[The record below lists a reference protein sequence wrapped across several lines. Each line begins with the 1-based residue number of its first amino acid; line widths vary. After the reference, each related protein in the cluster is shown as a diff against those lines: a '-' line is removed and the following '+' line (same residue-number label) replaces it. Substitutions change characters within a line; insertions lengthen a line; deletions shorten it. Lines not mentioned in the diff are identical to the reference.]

1 MPSVTVS
8 FIHALIAAAGWTLT
22 PDGQVLSNGRA
33 MHELP
38 PLTGAHIDEQTQ
50 FGLIEAI
57 AAAHPDRVGLVA
69 RYADAIR
76 PDALGVLGLALKS
89 APTLGASLIR
99 LERYFRLLSD
109 TAVYRLH
116 RDSTQAALVLEG
128 RTPDHPAL
136 TLRNECALAA
146 VMRNLHGFV
155 AKGLEL
161 ERVTFRHACPDDPDR
176 YAAHFGCPV
185 EFDAPQDAVVM
196 PRHMLDVKNRIG
208 DAAISDFLTQH
219 LDQALRAMRPAPRL
233 RTDLFRRLPKTLSTG
248 VPQAAVLAHELGMSE
263 RSFFRHLAEE
273 GTTYRDVVRD
283 VQISLARE
291 LLQRRDCT
299 LTEVAFL
306 TGFAEQSSF
315 GRAFKRSVG
324 QTPAQFRNAA
334 CDTARLPAPCSLAG
348 AAQRLADGADTM
360 RGMTV

>member
-8 FIHALIAAAGWTLT
+8 FVHALISAAGWTLAA
-22 PDGQVLSNGRA
+22 DGQVLSHGQTV
-33 MHELP
+33 HKIP
-38 PLTGAHIDEQTQ
+38 PLTGAHVDEQTQ
-50 FGLIEAI
+50 FDLIEAI
-57 AAAHPDRVGLVA
+57 ATAHPDRVRLVA
-69 RYADAIR
+69 SYADAIR

-89 APTLGASLIR
+89 APTLGASLTR

-109 TAVYRLH
+109 TAIYRLD
-116 RDSTQAALVLEG
+116 RNGPQAALVLES
-128 RTPDHPAL
+128 RTADHPAL

-146 VMRNLHGFV
+146 VMRNLRGFV
-155 AKGLEL
+155 SEGLEI
-161 ERVTFRHACPDDPDR
+161 ERVTFRHACPDDPAR

-196 PRHMLDVKNRIG
+196 PRHMLDVRNRIG

-219 LDQALRAMRPAPRL
+219 LDQALKAMRPAPRL

-248 VPQAAVLAHELGMSE
+248 VPQAATLAQELGMSE

-283 VQISLARE
+283 VQIGLARE

-324 QTPAQFRNAA
+324 QTPAQYRAAA
-334 CDTARLPAPCSLAG
+334 CRSAQLATAGSLAG
-348 AAQRLADGADTM
+348 AAQRLAGGADTM